1 MFDTHCNTRMKNI
14 IQNSKDLMQN
24 DDILLIL
31 DIEPEEIRSIVT
43 DLEETTIVTNTMEEM
58 EGHNVVKIHVPE
70 VFSDVEVRVQFAV
83 ATMLKN
89 KSIELGDRAL
99 VVSDFPKLRETIIT
113 RVNVNEEYLQP
124 EMIKFFLET
133 SASTETIHETLSLAT
148 SLAIKGR
155 KGSPIGLLFVIG
167 DENEVLE
174 RSKAL
179 NYNPFTAADVYIGD
193 KVVESSLGE
202 FAKLDG
208 AFVISNDGK
217 VVSSG
222 RYLEPRIQD
231 ADVPSGLGSRHM
243 AGSGITETTNAVSIV
258 VSESDGRI
266 RCFMDGDL
274 IINFDPTENKFV
286 Y

>member
-1 MFDTHCNTRMKNI
+1 MNNI
-14 IQNSKDLMQN
+14 IQNTKILTEN
-24 DDILLIL
+24 DEVLLIL
-31 DIEPEEIRSIVT
+31 DLQPEDIRSILKNSEKKRIVANT
-43 DLEETTIVTNTMEEM
+43 IEEMQDHEVTN
-58 EGHNVVKIHVPE
+58 IHIPE
-70 VFSDVEVRVQFAV
+70 VFTDVEVRIQFAV

-89 KSIELGDRAL
+89 DTITLGDQVV
-99 VVSDFPKLRETIIT
+99 VVSNLPKVQETLIT
-113 RVNVNEEYLQP
+113 ELTVKEEYLQP
-124 EMIKFFLET
+124 EMIKFFLES

-155 KGSPIGLLFVIG
+155 KGSPVGALFVIG

-174 RSKAL
+174 RSKTL
-179 NYNPFTAADVYIGD
+179 NYNPFTGADVHIGD

-208 AFVISNDGK
+208 AFVISDDGK

-243 AGSGITETTNAVSIV
+243 AGSGITESTNAVSIV

-266 RCFMDGDL
+266 RCFMEGEL
-274 IINFDPTENKFV
+274 IMNFDPADNNFI

>member
-1 MFDTHCNTRMKNI
+1 MKEI
-14 IQNSKDLMQN
+14 IQNS
-24 DDILLIL
+24 DILTDTDEVLLIL
-31 DIEPEEIRSIVT
+31 DLQPEDIRSI
-43 DLEETTIVTNTMEEM
+43 LENSEKKRIVTNTIEEM
-58 EGHNVVKIHVPE
+58 QDHDVTNIHVPE
-70 VFSDVEVRVQFAV
+70 VFSDVEVRIQFAV

-89 KSIELGDRAL
+89 DTVSLGDQ
-99 VVSDFPKLRETIIT
+99 VVVISNFPKLQETLIT
-113 RVNVNEEYLQP
+113 ELTVKEEYLQP
-124 EMIKFFLET
+124 EMIKFFLES

-155 KGSPIGLLFVIG
+155 KGSPIGVLFVIG
-167 DENEVLE
+167 DENEVLK
-174 RSKAL
+174 RSKTL
-179 NYNPFTAADVYIGD
+179 NYNPFTGADVHIGD

-208 AFVISNDGK
+208 AFVISDDGK

-243 AGSGITETTNAVSIV
+243 AGSGITESTNAVSIV

-266 RCFMDGDL
+266 RCFMDGEL
-274 IINFDPTENKFV
+274 IINFDPADNNFI

>member
-1 MFDTHCNTRMKNI
+1 MNNI
-14 IQNSKDLMQN
+14 IQNTEILTEN
-24 DDILLIL
+24 DEVLLIL
-31 DIEPEEIRSIVT
+31 DLQPEDIRSILKNSEKKRIVANT
-43 DLEETTIVTNTMEEM
+43 IEEMQDHEVTN
-58 EGHNVVKIHVPE
+58 IHIPE
-70 VFSDVEVRVQFAV
+70 VFTDVEVRIQFAV

-89 KSIELGDRAL
+89 DTITLGDQVV
-99 VVSDFPKLRETIIT
+99 VVSNLPKVQETLIT
-113 RVNVNEEYLQP
+113 ELTVKEEYLQP
-124 EMIKFFLET
+124 EMIKFFLE
-133 SASTETIHETLSLAT
+133 SLASTETIHETLSLAT

-155 KGSPIGLLFVIG
+155 KGSPVGALFVIG
-167 DENEVLE
+167 DENDVLE
-174 RSKAL
+174 RSKTL
-179 NYNPFTAADVYIGD
+179 NYNPFTGADVHIGD

-208 AFVISNDGK
+208 AFVISDDGK

-243 AGSGITETTNAVSIV
+243 AGSGITESTNAVSIV

-266 RCFMDGDL
+266 RCFMEGEL
-274 IINFDPTENKFV
+274 IMNFDPADNNFI